1 MRYPSA
7 DLGGPTGRGPDHLC
21 LRRVT
26 ANDPRTFW
34 PLFGVSG
41 PTMSMEQIRKEF
53 FPSITL
59 KTLANKASAGQLP
72 KRIGD
77 VFDTR
82 DVADWWD
89 GQRSAA

>member
-1 MRYPSA
+1 
-7 DLGGPTGRGPDHLC
+7 
-21 LRRVT
+21 
-26 ANDPRTFW
+26 
-34 PLFGVSG
+34 
-41 PTMSMEQIRKEF
+41 MSMEDIRKEF

-72 KRIGD
+72 KRTGD

-89 GQRSAA
+89 GQRKAA